1 MAEEER
7 MLEGGRLMARSYYVE
22 VTCVSSAVAR
32 DLENHLEAVM
42 DALQSEPG
50 IEDADIGANLED
62 GTVEFC
68 LHLDAD
74 DSPDALRQAHLRVR
88 SALHAAGGATP
99 GWDQMIQAILD
110 DDAATTVRPSE
121 LLSCC

>member
-1 MAEEER
+1 MAEEIR

-22 VTCVSSAVAR
+22 VTCASSAVAM
-32 DLENHLEAVM
+32 DLENHLDAVM

-50 IEDADIGANLED
+50 IEDADIGANLTN

-68 LHLDAD
+68 LHLDAE
-74 DSPDALRQAHLRVR
+74 DSSDALRKAHVLVR

-99 GWDQMIQAILD
+99 GWEQMIQAIRD
-110 DDAATTVRPSE
+110 DEAATTVRPSE
-121 LLSCC
+121 LLPC